1 MKAKLRD
8 TSTEVKNTIKKM
20 SRAEK
25 RKYVKNYT
33 HSLRSLGVDRAQR
46 KEFAKYKLAELDSE
60 VLLEGDKVKIDYEA
74 ITHYPDYK
82 DKVSGFKESIE
93 NLKDK
98 ICTVVYDEKYKVNP
112 FFVSLVED
120 EHEPKWLFARTDLI
134 KQTNNSEKD

>member
-1 MKAKLRD
+1 MKVKLKD

-33 HSLRSLGVDRAQR
+33 HNLRSLGVARNQR
-46 KEFAKYKLAELDSE
+46 KEFAKYKLAELESE
-60 VLLEGDKVKIDYEA
+60 VLLEGDKVKIDYET

-82 DKVSGFKESIE
+82 DKVSGFKESVE
-93 NLKDK
+93 KLKDK
-98 ICTVVYDEKYKVNP
+98 VCTVIYDEKYKINP
-112 FFVSLVED
+112 FFVSLEED

-134 KQTNNSEKD
+134 KQINNSEKD